1 MQAERRELSILFCDI
16 LDSTAMAD
24 QLPLDDFLDIIQSYH
39 RSVYQ
44 SITVQYGYVAQHLGD
59 GVMAYFGYPV
69 YFAEAPR
76 NAIRTGF
83 QLIESMAPVRERA
96 RRVNSDINIRI
107 SIHTGMVVM
116 ADLGLGDRK
125 ERLALGGTPNIAA
138 RLQSIAPTN
147 GIAVSEDTYNRTS
160 KDFEFSDLGTFQLKG
175 LITPMKVYQPLR
187 PK

>member
-24 QLPLDDFLDIIQSYH
+24 RLPLDDFLDIIQSYH

-44 SITVQYGYVAQHLGD
+44 SITVHYGYVAQHLGD

-83 QLIESMAPVRERA
+83 QLLESMAPVRERA
-96 RRVNSDINIRI
+96 MMVDADINIRI

-138 RLQSIAPTN
+138 RLQSVAPIN
-147 GIAVSEDTYNRTS
+147 GIAVSSETYERT
-160 KDFEFSDLGTFQLKG
+160 KDDFEFADLGAFQLKG
-175 LITPMKVYQPLR
+175 LTKPMNVYQPL
-187 PK
+187 KYK